1 MLFIIAII
9 LFLNGVITSA
19 YTLMNTAE
27 TTTFWAMLSVNFVFY
42 LGMTQTGIIFSAI
55 MRIAKSEW
63 GRYFSRLGEIL
74 TLSFIPVAFITFLI
88 IYIGGTENLFYWASP
103 SPSPEHDVGHV
114 SPWLGK
120 GLFLWRTLI
129 TMAAFY
135 IMSYIYFR
143 TTLIE
148 DKGTHVSYDIEK
160 RLNLMAGFVMVFYII
175 ANTNVAWDFG
185 MMIIPHWEST
195 IFPPYFWVGNVFG
208 GTAFLFLLARL
219 FLSQGGKQSID
230 KEHLDSMGKVL
241 LGFTLLWIY
250 MFWSQHIVLWYSDL
264 PNLTGPLF
272 KQMSGNYTGTFSTMI
287 LALFILPF
295 FALIF
300 RRIKL
305 SISGLSIT
313 ACIICIGTWTTR
325 YLMIL
330 PVFKNGSEPVLATW
344 TGISL
349 ILAGLAAT
357 VLSVLLFLRLFPKV
371 RTIQK

>member
-1 MLFIIAII
+1 
-9 LFLNGVITSA
+9 
-19 YTLMNTAE
+19 MNTAE

-88 IYIGGTENLFYWASP
+88 IYIGGAENLFYWASP
-103 SPSPEHDVGHV
+103 SLSHGHDAGHV

-120 GLFLWRTLI
+120 GLFLWRTII

-143 TTLIE
+143 TSRIE
-148 DKGTHVSYDIEK
+148 ENGAHVSYDIEK

-185 MMIIPHWEST
+185 MMIVPHWEST
-195 IFPPYFWVGNVFG
+195 IFPAYFWVGNIFA
-208 GTAFLFLLARL
+208 GTAFLFLISLL
-219 FLSQGGKQSID
+219 FLSHRGGKGVG
-230 KEHLDSMGKVL
+230 KERLDSMGKLL
-241 LGFTLLWIY
+241 LGFTLLWTY
-250 MFWSQHIVLWYSDL
+250 MFWSQHIVIWYSDL
-264 PNLTGPLF
+264 PNLTRPLF
-272 KQMSGNYTGTFSTMI
+272 KQMSGKYAITFSTMI
-287 LALFILPF
+287 LALFVLPF
-295 FALIF
+295 FTLIF

-305 SISGLSIT
+305 SISGLSII
-313 ACIICIGTWTTR
+313 AFIICIGIWTNR

-330 PVFKNGSEPVLATW
+330 PVFKNGSELVLATW

-349 ILAGLAAT
+349 ILAGLGVT
-357 VLSVLLFLRLFPKV
+357 LLSVILFLRLFPKV
-371 RTIQK
+371 TTIQG

>member
-1 MLFIIAII
+1 MLLGILII
-9 LFLNGVITSA
+9 LILNGVISFA
-19 YTLMNTAE
+19 YTLMNGAE
-27 TTTFWAMLSVNFVFY
+27 ATTLWAMLAVNFVFY

-63 GRYFSRLGEIL
+63 GRYFSKFGVIL

-103 SPSPEHDVGHV
+103 SPLHGHDAGHV

-120 GLFLWRTLI
+120 GLFLWRTVI
-129 TMAAFY
+129 TMAVFY

-143 TTLIE
+143 TSRIE
-148 DKGTHVSYDIEK
+148 ENGERVSYDIEK

-195 IFPPYFWVGNVFG
+195 IFPAYFWVGNVFG
-208 GTAFLFLLARL
+208 GTAFLFLMARL
-219 FLSQGGKQSID
+219 FLSGGGKGIG

-250 MFWSQHIVLWYSDL
+250 MFWSQHIVIWYSDL

-272 KQMSGNYTGTFSTMI
+272 KQMRGNYTGIFSIMI

-295 FALIF
+295 FMLIF

-305 SISGLSIT
+305 SLSGLSIT

-330 PVFKNGSEPVLATW
+330 PVFKNGGEPVLTTW
-344 TGISL
+344 TGVSL
-349 ILAGLAAT
+349 TLAGLAAT
-357 VLSVLLFLRLFPKV
+357 LLSVLLFLRLFPKTT
-371 RTIQK
+371 TIQK